1 MKITKRQLRRI
12 IKEEK
17 AKLLRRRPLREAMT
31 RNDLQDEL
39 EVINQVVVKLF
50 SALDTG
56 GYETPDMEGPDA
68 EQQEHLRMSLENIQ
82 YELDSIAMK
91 LGR

>member
-1 MKITKRQLRRI
+1 MKITKRQIKRI
-12 IKEEK
+12 IREEK
-17 AKLLRRRPLREAMT
+17 QRLLSEAMT

>member
-17 AKLLRRRPLREAMT
+17 AKLLSEAMT
-31 RNDLQDEL
+31 KSDMRDEI
-39 EVINQVVVKLF
+39 EEISQIVVKLF
-50 SALDTG
+50 SALDNG
-56 GYETPDMEGPDA
+56 GYETPDMGGPDA

-82 YELDSIAMK
+82 YELDSLEMK
-91 LGR
+91 LG